1 MRYLTFILLISLT
14 SCSEELFS
22 SEKSMMDEKEFI
34 DVYEEVL
41 VLENY
46 YQTKYGVP
54 NIYKNALDKSCQKV
68 FIKHKVSK
76 QDFEKSFDYYA
87 HHPDKLK
94 SINEQMIARLNKK
107 KL

>member
-1 MRYLTFILLISLT
+1 
-14 SCSEELFS
+14 
-22 SEKSMMDEKEFI
+22 MMDEKKFI
-34 DVYEEVL
+34 KVYEEVL

-46 YQTKYGVP
+46 YQTKFGVP
-54 NIYKNALDKSCQKV
+54 SSYKNALENSCQKV

-87 HHPDKLK
+87 HRPEKLK
-94 SINEQMIARLNKK
+94 SINEQVIASLNKK

>member
-1 MRYLTFILLISLT
+1 
-14 SCSEELFS
+14 
-22 SEKSMMDEKEFI
+22 MMDDKKFI

-54 NIYKNALDKSCQKV
+54 NAYKRALDKSCHKV
-68 FIKHKVSK
+68 FIKHQVSK
-76 QDFEKSFDYYA
+76 KDFEKSFDYYA
-87 HHPDKLK
+87 HRPEKLK
-94 SINEQMIARLNKK
+94 SINEQVIARLNKK